1 MDTVILKKAANFC
14 VYQERTQDEVRK
26 RLRDWKVFGEEAE
39 EIIVWLITENYINEE
54 RFAKAFAGGKFR
66 VKKWGKLK
74 IEAELKARK
83 ISKYNLASALKEIP
97 SSDYLD
103 TLETL
108 IIKKSDEIK
117 LEPNFLKRKQKI
129 FNYLISKGF
138 ESNLVLEVMK
148 KIEINS

>member
-1 MDTVILKKAANFC
+1 MDTAILKKAANFC

-39 EIIVWLITENYINEE
+39 EIIAWLITENYINEE

-83 ISKYNLASALKEIP
+83 ISKYNLESALKEIP
-97 SSDYLD
+97 KDDYN
-103 TLETL
+103 ETL
-108 IIKKSDEIK
+108 ASLILKKSDEIK
-117 LEPNFLKRKQKI
+117 LEPNFLKRKQKL